1 MNYYPTVNHH
11 HMVGESQFY
20 YPPPHLMDIPKPSTN
35 RFIYVKHNF
44 INPNPAPPTKVL
56 VNPHFKKKVFVNP
69 QFHAPQTLLPT
80 TKPKIHV
87 NPNVLKNF
95 GNNVPNIKPT
105 PVVES
110 KTTTVISTR
119 NKLVRIPCNSP
130 DTSPRKR
137 RNSLHTKYKIVRSG
151 AKNSPINKFKLDKR
165 NSVNKPILKTVK
177 KRYVYVNRFLSMDVV
192 AKNVLLKKNSN
203 LCKPGF
209 VNINGILY
217 KKSPNS
223 LKKASE
229 SLLKPKLTLKA
240 NSFKRNQSFRVQ
252 SSSKYKLVRKDT
264 KQHLSTSS
272 NRRSLVR
279 RYKVIRSKKTPVKPS
294 PSKLRKC
301 NIPCPIFRKYG
312 RCPGKTTGTCFKLH
326 NPDQIV
332 LCTRFLQG
340 ACRNENCLLSHKVSH
355 EKMPTCKYYL
365 DGLCSKDNCPY
376 LHVKISPKA
385 DICRDFLEGFCK
397 RAAECDKRH
406 QFLCP
411 DFEKSRTCAKRRCPY
426 PHGNVVRK
434 NSKVLNTLAKKCFV
448 KKEKKKRVVTES
460 LVKEVSEKN
469 RYYKDSAK
477 DSSAKLDSVGE
488 QPVIKTV
495 SRERPK
501 LGDLPAFIPLFEGT

>member
-1 MNYYPTVNHH
+1 MNYYPSKCCKHLHKIHLCEFENISAVNHH

-279 RYKVIRSKKTPVKPS
+279 RYKVIRSSFVLNLRGKIRLCLISDPR
-294 PSKLRKC
+294 KLQL
-301 NIPCPIFRKYG
+301 NHP
-312 RCPGKTTGTCFKLH
+312 L
-326 NPDQIV
+326 V
-332 LCTRFLQG
+332 
-340 ACRNENCLLSHKVSH
+340 NC
-355 EKMPTCKYYL
+355 
-365 DGLCSKDNCPY
+365 
-376 LHVKISPKA
+376 
-385 DICRDFLEGFCK
+385 
-397 RAAECDKRH
+397 
-406 QFLCP
+406 
-411 DFEKSRTCAKRRCPY
+411 
-426 PHGNVVRK
+426 GNVTSRVPFSENTEDVRG
-434 NSKVLNTLAKKCFV
+434 
-448 KKEKKKRVVTES
+448 KRQAR
-460 LVKEVSEKN
+460 VSSCTIQTKLCCALGE
-469 RYYKDSAK
+469 
-477 DSSAKLDSVGE
+477 AKLYKV
-488 QPVIKTV
+488 K
-495 SRERPK
+495 
-501 LGDLPAFIPLFEGT
+501 FH